1 MQTLFKTFLCKQAN
15 NFLIAEANNQEFSNN
30 KSESNIGRCYCS
42 GSLQHNPPYTISQ
55 WCSSVM
61 VCVYAYPV

>member
-30 KSESNIGRCYCS
+30 KSECNIGRCYCS
-42 GSLQHNPPYTISQ
+42 GSLQHTHLIL
-55 WCSSVM
+55 SVSG
-61 VCVYAYPV
+61 VLL